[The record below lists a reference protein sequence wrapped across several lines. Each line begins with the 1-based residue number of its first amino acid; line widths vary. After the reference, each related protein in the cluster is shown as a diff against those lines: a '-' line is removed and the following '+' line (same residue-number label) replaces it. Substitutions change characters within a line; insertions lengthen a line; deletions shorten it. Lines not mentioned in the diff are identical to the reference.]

1 MNQLSRCSD
10 PQGTVVTDQCL
21 NLFLDPKR
29 STGVRSRVHWGGCR
43 LLLRTLKIHHLD
55 RLYAQALVAGGEPG
69 FAAKVLE
76 ALNVSIDLQGTGL
89 TEVPPAGRPG
99 VIVANHPF
107 GGVEAMVLAATL
119 SRVRS
124 DVRFLANSLLA
135 GLPELRE
142 LIIPVNLFG
151 GSAAQRKNVH
161 SVKAALGWIQ
171 QGGLL
176 CVFPAGEV
184 AHWHLQ
190 TKTVTDPPWH
200 INAARLIRKSG
211 ADVLP
216 VFFPGCNSRSF
227 HYAGMVHPRLRTAML
242 PRQLLNKRGARIT
255 MCPGKRI
262 PSSVLKKLPSDE
274 VATWYLRAKTYR
286 MDSKGNRH
294 RGCPRLFPDFLL
306 SGQHRTP
313 LADPLDRAQIAED
326 IARLPRKQFLV
337 HSGEL
342 TVFEAR
348 ASQIPH
354 LLHEIGRL
362 REATFR
368 QEGEGTGR
376 PLDLDM
382 FDQTYDHLVLWNTE
396 RKEVAGAYRIGRV
409 DILLRPGRG
418 VRALYTSTL
427 FRFKPGFFR
436 AMANSLELGRSFIV
450 PEYQRS
456 YSALL
461 LLWKGIG
468 RFLCKRPS
476 YRYLFGPVSISRAYG
491 DVSVQSLIS
500 HLHSKFYQPAMGQ
513 KVQGKRSPKFKI
525 RKCERRMIE
534 SISILDTPVLDDSIA
549 DLESHTRR
557 MPVLIKQYLKLGGRI
572 SGFHHDRRF
581 GTFDGLIF
589 VDLQQTDPKFLK
601 RFMGKE
607 EAEHYLAAQT
617 RQHSGLG
624 MTG

>member
-1 MNQLSRCSD
+1 MNQLSPCPD
-10 PQGTVVTDQCL
+10 PHGSVVTDQCL
-21 NLFLDPKR
+21 DLFLDPNR
-29 STGVRSRVHWGGCR
+29 ASGVRGRVQTRACK
-43 LLLRTLKIHHLD
+43 LMLRTLKIHHLD
-55 RLYAQALVAGGEPG
+55 RLYAQALIAGCEQS
-69 FAAKVLE
+69 FAASVLG
-76 ALNVSIDLQGTGL
+76 ALNVNIDLQGTGL
-89 TEVPPAGRPG
+89 SEVPQAGLPL
-99 VIVANHPF
+99 VVVANHPF

-119 SRVRS
+119 SRVRP

-142 LIIPVNLFG
+142 LIIPVNPFG
-151 GSAAQRKNVH
+151 GPEAQRTNVN

-176 CVFPAGEV
+176 CIFPAGEV

-227 HYAGMVHPRLRTAML
+227 HYAGVVHPRLRTAML

-262 PSSVLKKLPSDE
+262 QASVLKNLPSDE
-274 VATWYLRAKTYR
+274 VATWYLRGKTYG
-286 MDSKGNRH
+286 MDSKGNRL
-294 RGCPRLFPDFLL
+294 RGCPRLFPDVLL
-306 SGQHRTP
+306 PARHRTP
-313 LADPLDRAQIAED
+313 IAEPLDRAQIAGD
-326 IARLPRKQFLV
+326 VARLPRRQFLV

-382 FDQTYDHLVLWNTE
+382 FDQTYDHLVLWNTD
-396 RKEVAGAYRIGRV
+396 RQEVVGAYRIGRV
-409 DILLRPGRG
+409 DNLLRPDRG

-436 AMANSLELGRSFIV
+436 TMPNSLELGRSFIV

-476 YRYLFGPVSISRAYG
+476 YRYLFGPVSISQAYG
-491 DVSVQSLIS
+491 DVSTQSLIS
-500 HLHSKFYQPAMGQ
+500 HLHAKFYQPVMGQ

-534 SISILDTPVLDDSIA
+534 SLSILDTPVLDEIIA
-549 DLESHTRR
+549 DLESHARR

-572 SGFHHDRRF
+572 AGFHHDRRF

-589 VDLQQTDPKFLK
+589 VDLQQTDPRFLK

-607 EAEHYLAAQT
+607 EAEHYLAVQT
-617 RQHSGLG
+617 RQPSGLG
-624 MTG
+624 LTG